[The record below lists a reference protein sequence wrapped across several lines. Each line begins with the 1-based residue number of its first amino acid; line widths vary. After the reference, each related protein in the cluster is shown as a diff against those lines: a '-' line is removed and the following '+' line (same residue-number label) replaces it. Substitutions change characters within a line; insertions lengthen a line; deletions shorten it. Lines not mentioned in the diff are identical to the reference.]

1 MKNVLQV
8 LLVYFGLAACLYA
21 QTPNL
26 VVSAGPTG
34 QAPTLTI
41 TSDSANP
48 LKTFTVSGGSGQY
61 NVTWAESNGT
71 AIAIYTGTITTG
83 ASGTPAPT
91 PPPVNDLPIGTL
103 TTAVSASLT
112 AVDAATA
119 ATVANSYETIGKA
132 IDAGTIVSPLQ
143 LQLATSAQL
152 LSLTSDQLTACK
164 GFIAAVTGWLDAQQC
179 AARLTPDHM
188 DRYAKAYHAIAAA
201 IKPVTVTGVP
211 PIGTPAASAKVPSP
225 AEPKLAPP
233 KPVVGNSPC
242 ANGQCPAPGS
252 SQAQPAWFRRWRQ

>member
-1 MKNVLQV
+1 
-8 LLVYFGLAACLYA
+8 LLVALVGLYAPCVHA

-26 VVSAGPTG
+26 IVSAGSTG
-34 QAPTLTI
+34 QASSLTV
-41 TSDSANP
+41 TSDSQSP
-48 LKTFTVSGGSGQY
+48 WKCFTVTGGSGQY
-61 NVTWAESNGT
+61 NVIWAES
-71 AIAIYTGTITTG
+71 TGT
-83 ASGTPAPT
+83 SGGIYFGTIATSSSGSAGPVT
-91 PPPVNDLPIGTL
+91 PPPAPNDLPIGTL

>member
-34 QAPTLTI
+34 QASSLTI
-41 TSDSANP
+41 TSDGANP

-71 AIAIYTGTITTG
+71 AIAIYTGTITTA

-152 LSLTSDQLTACK
+152 LSLTSDQLNACK
-164 GFIAAVTGWLDAQQC
+164 PFIAAVTGWLDAQQC

-188 DRYAKAYHAIAAA
+188 DRYAIAYHAIAAV
-201 IKPVTVTGVP
+201 IKPGIVTP
-211 PIGTPAASAKVPSP
+211 PAASAKAPSP
-225 AEPKLAPP
+225 AANPGGPAAPAIVPK
-233 KPVVGNSPC
+233 SPC